1 MCGIA
6 GIISSNKNIHSLL
19 NKFNIGIHHRGPD
32 SKGFYVDDKKGVGL
46 TMTRLSIIGINEGEQ
61 PKFDFKKNIIL
72 VFNGE
77 IYNYKFLAQKY
88 FPGEKIFSDTE
99 IILKLY
105 LKFGKNFINKM
116 NGMFS
121 FAIIDKN
128 RNKLIICRDRFG
140 IKPLYYYSNKNNFL
154 FCSEINPI
162 KKIVNNLTLN
172 KSAISDYISMGY
184 IKNPNSIYNE
194 VKKLEPGCYIEICIN
209 TKKISKK
216 KWYVFNPKL
225 KKFKNFNE
233 VTDLVEKQIIKSL
246 KLWTTSDVP
255 IALMLSGGIDS
266 SLLAS
271 MYYKNL
277 NNNMTTF
284 SNIFKKKEH
293 ARWNEASLIHDF
305 TKKYNHKHYDYF
317 FKEDIFVKK
326 LEKIINHLGEPFGG
340 GLPSWFLLEKISKKF
355 KVVLSG
361 TGGDELFG
369 NYNRQFN
376 FIQSAKNS
384 YNEKS
389 FNKNYFYN
397 NLFLA
402 DLSFKKKYTNL
413 SHEFNKNVSKPLFN
427 FFKKNKNN
435 HSISKTIS
443 MLDLNYDLPD
453 DYLYL
458 SDKFSMAHSTE
469 LRTPYLDHELVELI
483 YSIPEKFRVSKN
495 IYKPILRSIGSKY
508 LPKSYFT
515 PKKTGFSLPLSFL
528 MRKELKHM
536 IEELLSPT
544 SLEQNGI
551 IKENFYGDFV
561 LPMMKGS
568 NKNIQ
573 LIWNIFVLQLW
584 LKLNFN

>member
-6 GIISSNKNIHSLL
+6 GIISSNKNISSLL
-19 NKFNIGIHHRGPD
+19 NKFNLGIHHRGPD

-61 PKFDFKKNIIL
+61 PKYDFKKNIIL

-77 IYNYKFLAQKY
+77 IYNYKSLAQQY
-88 FPGEKIFSDTE
+88 FPGEKIFSDTD

-116 NGMFS
+116 NGMFC

-140 IKPLYYYSNKNNFL
+140 IKPVYYYSNKNDFL

-162 KKIVNNLTLN
+162 KKIANNLTLN
-172 KSAISDYISMGY
+172 NSAISDYISMGY

-194 VKKLEPGCYIEICIN
+194 IKKLEPGSYIEICIN
-209 TKKISKK
+209 TKKISKR
-216 KWYVFNPKL
+216 KWYVLNPKL
-225 KKFKNFNE
+225 KKFKDFNE
-233 VTDLVEKQIIKSL
+233 VTDLVEEQIIKSL

-293 ARWNEASLIHDF
+293 AKWNEASLIHDF

-317 FKEDIFVKK
+317 FKEDIFTRK
-326 LEKIINHLGEPFGG
+326 LIKIINHLGEPFGG

-376 FIQSAKNS
+376 FIQSAKNL

-413 SHEFNKNVSKPLFN
+413 NYEFNKNVSKPLFN
-427 FFKKNKNN
+427 LFKKNKNK

-443 MLDLNYDLPD
+443 MIDLNYDLPD

-469 LRTPYLDHELVELI
+469 LRTPYLDHDLVELI
-483 YSIPEKFRVSKN
+483 YSIPEKFRVNKN

-508 LPKSYFT
+508 LPKSYFCS
-515 PKKTGFSLPLSFL
+515 KKTGFSLPLSFL
-528 MRKELKHM
+528 MRKELKQM
-536 IEELLSPT
+536 VEDLLSPT

-551 IKENFYGDFV
+551 IKGNFYGDFV

-573 LIWNIFVLQLW
+573 LIWNIFILQLW
-584 LKLNFN
+584 LKLNIN